1 MNFFERQNR
10 SRKQSAR
17 LVLLF
22 GLAVLAIV
30 LAVNVI
36 ILATA
41 GPRIEL
47 LAMATLGTLGVIG
60 ISSLIKISLLR
71 SGGREVAREMGA
83 VAVPEDTPDFHLRR
97 LRNVVEE
104 IAIAS
109 GVPMP
114 DIYLMEGEPG
124 INAFAAGYSPS
135 DAAICV
141 TRGALEKLNRDEL
154 QGVIAHE
161 FSHILNGDMRLN
173 IRLMGL
179 LFGILVLAIIG
190 RRVLI
195 HGRGV
200 RSKDGAPVFAI
211 ALALMVL
218 GYAGVFFGRLIK
230 AGVSRQREYLAD
242 ASAVQFT
249 RQTSGI
255 AGALK
260 KIAGIQEGSKLQ
272 ATDGEEV
279 SHMLFGDGVGYSSLF
294 ATHPPLLER
303 IKALDPSFRPEDVT
317 ALRQQYAVSPPSGLD
332 EDLAMG
338 FSADGRSA
346 MPAAGNEVSIAAE
359 RVADQVAEPASDDF
373 QRAGGILAALPA
385 PLRRAAESRELAMPL
400 VMSLLL
406 DGDDGIRQKQ
416 LAAIADALGPRESER
431 TAAMFGDLPGLH
443 PMQRMPLAA
452 LAFPRLRREP
462 RPTLLRFISVM
473 DTLAHA
479 DGEVQPFEYC
489 LSKLLQTQ
497 VWEALDPSRRQ
508 PRGSERLHAL
518 QHHAAALLAVLAK
531 VGHTDDTQAQR
542 AFSAAWEHLFPG
554 SAERY
559 APPVEWRH
567 ALDEALH
574 RLDRLQPSPKQLLI
588 ESMTVAIS
596 QDGRVSV
603 AEAELLRTTC
613 ACLHCPLP
621 PMLES

>member
-1 MNFFERQNR
+1 
-10 SRKQSAR
+10 
-17 LVLLF
+17 
-22 GLAVLAIV
+22 
-30 LAVNVI
+30 
-36 ILATA
+36 
-41 GPRIEL
+41 
-47 LAMATLGTLGVIG
+47 
-60 ISSLIKISLLR
+60 
-71 SGGREVAREMGA
+71 
-83 VAVPEDTPDFHLRR
+83 
-97 LRNVVEE
+97 
-104 IAIAS
+104 
-109 GVPMP
+109 
-114 DIYLMEGEPG
+114 
-124 INAFAAGYSPS
+124 
-135 DAAICV
+135 
-141 TRGALEKLNRDEL
+141 
-154 QGVIAHE
+154 VIAHE

-200 RSKDGAPVFAI
+200 RSKDGAPVFMI

-272 ATDGEEV
+272 AADGEEV

-294 ATHPPLLER
+294 ATHPPLLAR
-303 IKALDPSFRPEDVT
+303 IQALDPGFKPDDVT
-317 ALRQQYAVSPPSGLD
+317 SLRQQFAAAPPSGLD

-338 FSADGRSA
+338 FAADGRTS
-346 MPAAGNEVSIAAE
+346 MPHLGDEVSIAAE
-359 RVADQVAEPASDDF
+359 RVADQVAEPAVDDF
-373 QRAGGILAALPA
+373 QRAGGIVAALPA
-385 PLRRAAESRELAMPL
+385 PLRRAAESREQAMPL

-406 DGDDGIRQKQ
+406 DGDDGIRERQ
-416 LAAIADALGPRESER
+416 LAAIAAELGPRESER
-431 TAAMFGDLPGLH
+431 TAALFGDLPGLH

-462 RPTLLRFISVM
+462 RPTLLRFISVIE
-473 DTLAHA
+473 TLVHA

-489 LSKLLQTQ
+489 LSKLLQAQ
-497 VWEALDPSRRQ
+497 VWEALDPARRR
-508 PRGSERLHAL
+508 PRGSHRLHAL
-518 QHHAAALLAVLAK
+518 RDQAAALLSVLAK
-531 VGHTDDTQAQR
+531 VGHSDDMQAQR
-542 AFSAAWEHLFPG
+542 AFAAAWEHLFPG

-559 APPVEWRH
+559 APPADWRH
-567 ALDEALH
+567 ALDEALL
-574 RLDRLQPSPKQLLI
+574 RLDRLLPSPKQLLI

-621 PMLES
+621 PMLER